1 MLMMCL
7 SLIHI
12 YVNPNEKRLR
22 DVYINAKA
30 IGNARHPLYIY
41 NKQARKATSN
51 PNQHLLTTDEMLKAF
66 EWMGEDVAYEVVV
79 ENTNK
84 LKLLTEPIF
93 CLLYT
98 SMTGRIKI
106 LFSFESIAK
115 ITATNPLSAK
125 IRRSFKT
132 AVDNP
137 EISFPST

>member
-1 MLMMCL
+1 MVIA
-7 SLIHI
+7 SSDAH

-93 CLLYT
+93 PIKDKLYPPDIEGSDQNCVIFVLKQLTNGMEKICQTLL
-98 SMTGRIKI
+98 K
-106 LFSFESIAK
+106 
-115 ITATNPLSAK
+115 N
-125 IRRSFKT
+125 
-132 AVDNP
+132 V
-137 EISFPST
+137 